1 MLEQPRITPFPTNS
15 RAASHDFP
23 KTPRPARDSR
33 NKNARPCFFTA
44 KPPQQPQ
51 ILTETIMNT
60 ALAILAHALRMLI
73 FETTTTV
80 RVIMPALVL
89 VLGCSLAIAVFAPDM
104 VTLMQVAPD
113 VPTPPAPQTALSF
126 LVFGVIGLMGYAL
139 MAILWHRHV
148 LLNGAERP
156 ENLRPDSRIF
166 FGYIWRAIV
175 VGFAQMVAAIPITLL
190 IGVMGSSIIQN
201 NPTGP
206 LATLLG
212 LIGGIVFVW
221 IAMRLSV
228 VLPSAAIGRPM
239 SMRESWNTTKPAA
252 PALWGVAVLLSGL
265 NMCVYMISATLLPET
280 GTVPMLVQTVIY
292 IFEGLVFVSI
302 LTTLYGHLV
311 EGRSLGQ

>member
-1 MLEQPRITPFPTNS
+1 MLEQPRSPPFPIVS

-23 KTPRPARDSR
+23 ETPRPARTLPD
-33 NKNARPCFFTA
+33 KYARACFFA
-44 KPPQQPQ
+44 DKPPQHPD
-51 ILTETIMNT
+51 ILTEAIMNT

-89 VLGCSLAIAVFAPDM
+89 VLGCSLAIAVFAPEM

-113 VPTPPAPQTALSF
+113 VPTPPAPQTALGF

-166 FGYIWRAIV
+166 FIYIWRAIV
-175 VGFAQMVAAIPITLL
+175 VGFAQMLAAIPITLL
-190 IGVMGSSIIQN
+190 IGVLGSSIIQN

-212 LIGGIVFVW
+212 LIGGIVFLW

-239 SMRESWNTTKPAA
+239 SMRESWHTTKPATA
-252 PALWGVAVLLSGL
+252 ALWGVAVLLSGL

-280 GTVPMLVQTVIY
+280 GTAPMLVQTVIY